1 MAVLQTIKN
10 FFVPVV
16 ESAEDT
22 IVPAP
27 PTEYTVKRLSIKD
40 IDRLLRLNLRCFKQG
55 ENYTRHT
62 FNYLLT
68 QPQSLGLM
76 VETSVGEMAGFVLLM
91 NNPDGAA
98 HITTVGVAPEHRRRG
113 IARRLI
119 EAVEVLL
126 RNKSVSTVVLEV
138 RVSNTEAQALYAQAG
153 YMIVKRMIRYYHNGE
168 DGYLMVK
175 SLD

>member
-10 FFVPVV
+10 LFVPKPEPV
-16 ESAEDT
+16 EDR

-27 PTEYTVKRLSIKD
+27 RTTYTVKRLSLKD

-68 QPQSLGLM
+68 QPQSLGFAA
-76 VETSVGEMAGFVLLM
+76 ETPTGELTGFVLLM

-113 IARRLI
+113 IAERLI
-119 EAVEVLL
+119 DEIEQLL
-126 RNKSVSTVVLEV
+126 RRKSVSTIVLEV
-138 RVSNTEAQALYAQAG
+138 RVSNTAAQGLYSKAG
-153 YMIVKRMIRYYHNGE
+153 YTIVKRMTRYYHNGE
-168 DGYLMVK
+168 DGFLMMK
-175 SLD
+175 SLI